1 MTPVMT
7 SSCLADR
14 ILKFVLGGILLAISL
29 FVPVII
35 SLEGRIVVS
44 IVGVVLI
51 VLGFIRTCP
60 VEPTELHDSDQK
72 SDI

>member
-1 MTPVMT
+1 MAPVMT

-29 FVPVII
+29 LFPVIM
-35 SLEGRIVVS
+35 SPEGKIVVS

-60 VEPTELHDSDQK
+60 VEPTKLHDSDQK
-72 SDI
+72 SNI